1 MGSFP
6 ETQIDPRLLLKPGMS
21 YPEPAF
27 HLVHGDEVVN
37 RGSAFTIVILRNR
50 TAGRRGRQHARDRA
64 ITSVVVIF
72 T

>member
-37 RGSAFTIVILRNR
+37 RGSAFTIVSLRNK
-50 TAGRRGRQHARDRA
+50 TAKH
-64 ITSVVVIF
+64 S
-72 T
+72 